1 MDKNFDT
8 KHLDLL
14 LVFMKNPIH
23 GQVKT
28 RLAQTIGNANALWVY
43 EQLLQHTCQVI
54 APLACLKWVFYSDF
68 VPQQLDDIGR
78 IAHQQHVQ
86 VGGNLGERMENA
98 FTLAFKQGFRR
109 VVIIGTDCWQLNTAI
124 LQTSFEQLHQCE
136 VTIGKATDGGYY
148 LLGMCAPHP
157 CFFRNKQWSTS
168 SVFADTIADIL
179 QAQLVYTELPTLSDV
194 DEFADMPPVWQ
205 QRFASK

>member
-1 MDKNFDT
+1 MDKNSDT

-14 LVFMKNPIH
+14 LVFMKNPMH

-28 RLAQTIGNANALWVY
+28 RLAQTIGDTNALWVY

-54 APLACLKWVFYSDF
+54 TPLTCVKWVFYSDF
-68 VPQQLDDIGR
+68 VPLTPDNIGQ

-98 FTLAFKQGFRR
+98 FALAFKQGFQR
-109 VVIIGTDCWQLNTAI
+109 VAIIGTDCWQLNTAI

-136 VTIGKATDGGYY
+136 VAIGKATDGGYY
-148 LLGMCAPHP
+148 LLGMRALHSG
-157 CFFRNKQWSTS
+157 FFRNKKWSTS

-194 DEFADMPPVWQ
+194 DEFADMPLLWQ
-205 QRFASK
+205 QQFAF